1 MARPL
6 IPLAL
11 AASVSLALGCGAV
24 FPRYTTATRRPPDG
38 MRESGALTPPPD
50 DVRYVSVV
58 SAELPPS
65 RTDGRTWDSDGAPDL
80 YVVITRDGSEV
91 YRSPVVSD
99 SLRPTWSNAGENLRT
114 PAGARWRVE
123 LWDEDG
129 VVDDPVGS
137 QEFVGVP
144 SSALDGGEWVV
155 RLPRNAVVRL
165 RAAPPEPRVGM
176 GVTYE
181 VHEDYLG
188 VISVVPGSPGAQ
200 AGLAEGD
207 RVVSVD
213 GHSVQSL
220 GELGAR
226 RAMDR
231 ASMREV
237 TLWYRRGE
245 AAPREA
251 RVQPG
256 AVYPAS

>member
-1 MARPL
+1 MARPHTL
-6 IPLAL
+6 LAL
-11 AASVSLALGCGAV
+11 AGTVTLALGCGAV
-24 FPRYTTATRRPPDG
+24 FPRYTTTMRRPPDG

-65 RTDGRTWDSDGAPDL
+65 RTDGRTWDSDGEPDL
-80 YVVITRDGSEV
+80 YVVIVRDGSEV
-91 YRSPVVSD
+91 YRSPVARD
-99 SLRPTWSNAGENLRT
+99 SLRPTWTSAGENLRT
-114 PAGARWRVE
+114 PPNARWRVE

-137 QEFVGVP
+137 QEFQGVP

-165 RAAPPEPRVGM
+165 RAAAPEPRVGM

-181 VHEDYLG
+181 VHEDYLR
-188 VISVVPGSPGAQ
+188 VISVVPGGPGAQ
-200 AGLAEGD
+200 AGLQEGD

-213 GHSVQSL
+213 GHAVQSL
-220 GELGAR
+220 GELGSR
-226 RAMDR
+226 RGMDR
-231 ASMREV
+231 ASQREV
-237 TLWYRRGE
+237 TLWVRRGD
-245 AAPREA
+245 AAPREL

-256 AVYPAS
+256 AVYPAT